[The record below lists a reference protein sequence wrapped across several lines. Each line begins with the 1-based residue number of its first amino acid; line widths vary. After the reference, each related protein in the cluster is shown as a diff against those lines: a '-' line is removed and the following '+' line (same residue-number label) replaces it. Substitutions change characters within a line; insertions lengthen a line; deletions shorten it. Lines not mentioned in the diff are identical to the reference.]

1 MARDDTL
8 LSVANPVESVRCV
21 ECRHEYELPPLGE
34 EMGCPEC
41 GAVSW
46 VSTRIPLAE
55 PPEPVRRAEPQRS

>member
-1 MARDDTL
+1 VKKEPDY
-8 LSVANPVESVRCV
+8 VRCV

-46 VSTRIPLAE
+46 VSTRIPDPSPAPAE
-55 PPEPVRRAEPQRS
+55 RLTR